1 MRFRWLLLL
10 PSLLSVLLFSA
21 AAQARQLVSWRFDS
35 NQNRLVF
42 TTDAGVQPKA
52 QLIANP
58 TRVVIDLPGISLGRP
73 TANQQLRG
81 AIREIRV
88 GQVDNQTTRI
98 VIELAPG
105 YTLDPQQV
113 KFRGASASQ
122 WSVDLPTPQR
132 IAPPPKDPPQSRL
145 PLPPAN
151 NPPDSQ
157 SSQPLPPDSV
167 ATSGLQLD
175 GFQVTRDGFFI
186 RTSGSGEPK
195 NIKVKRSR
203 DRQNIDI
210 ELEGASL
217 SRNLPA
223 QDLVVNRYGV
233 SRIQLQQTTASPPI
247 VRMTLNVT
255 KESPDWQAS
264 FNKTGAIIV
273 LPQGRT
279 ASSLENPSRE
289 PNNPLVSVPPSSG
302 TPTRPLPVS
311 NTSQLVTIQAVEL
324 ANNGTQLLI
333 RADQQLRA
341 TTTWDASANSY
352 RITIPGARLADQV
365 RGPQL
370 SATSPL
376 LRVLLRQQDSRT
388 VVILVQPSTG
398 TRIGELNQLTD
409 QLLALQLQPATAT
422 QPPISSTIPV
432 PPPDRTTPVPPDRTM
447 PSIPSPRIP
456 NGRVIVVVD
465 PGHGGKDPGAIG
477 IGGLR
482 EKDIILP
489 IAQQVAS
496 ILEQQGIQAVLTR
509 DSDYF
514 VDLGPRV
521 DMAERMGADLFV
533 SIHANSINLS
543 RPDVS
548 GLETYY
554 YSSGQR
560 LARTIHNSI
569 LQSLDIKDRGVR
581 QARFYVLRKSSMPS
595 VLVEV
600 GFVTGRED
608 AAKLSNPDY
617 RNQMAQAI
625 ARGIL
630 QYIQQNS

>member
-10 PSLLSVLLFSA
+10 PSLLSVFLFSA

-35 NQNRLVF
+35 NQNRLLF

-113 KFRGASASQ
+113 KFRGASPSQ

-132 IAPPPKDPPQSRL
+132 IAPSQGSL
-145 PLPPAN
+145 LLPPTN
-151 NPPDSQ
+151 TPPVGQ
-157 SSQPLPPDSV
+157 SSQQLPPNSL

-175 GFQVTRDGFFI
+175 SFQVTRDGFFI
-186 RTSGSGEPK
+186 RTNGTGEPK

-203 DRQNIDI
+203 DRQSIDI
-210 ELEGASL
+210 ELEGTTL

-233 SRIQLQQTTASPPI
+233 SRIQFQEATASPPV

-264 FNKTGAIIV
+264 FSNTGAIIV
-273 LPQGRT
+273 LPEGRS
-279 ASSLENPSRE
+279 ASSLDNPSRE

-302 TPTRPLPVS
+302 TPTRPLPIS
-311 NTSQLVTIQAVEL
+311 DTSQLVTIQAVEL

-333 RADQQLRA
+333 KADGRVRAIS
-341 TTTWDASANSY
+341 TWDASAKAY
-352 RITIPGARLADQV
+352 RITIAGAKLADQV

-370 SATSPL
+370 SAASPL
-376 LRVLLRQQDSRT
+376 LRLLLRQQDSRT

-398 TRIGELNQLTD
+398 TRIGELNQLTE
-409 QLLALQLQPATAT
+409 QLLALQLQPGRAA
-422 QPPISSTIPV
+422 QPPIGSIPV
-432 PPPDRTTPVPPDRTM
+432 PPPDRTNPVPPDRTT
-447 PSIPSPRIP
+447 PSIPPPRIP
-456 NGRVIVVVD
+456 NGRVVVVVD

-477 IGGLR
+477 IGGLQ

-521 DMAERMGADLFV
+521 DMSERIGADLFV

-543 RPDVS
+543 RTDIS

-608 AAKLSNPDY
+608 AAKLSDPAY
-617 RNQMAQAI
+617 RSQMAQAI

>member
-21 AAQARQLVSWRFDS
+21 AAQARQLLSWRFDS

-73 TANQQLRG
+73 TANQQLKG

-113 KFRGASASQ
+113 KFRGASPSQ

-132 IAPPPKDPPQSRL
+132 IAPSQGSL
-145 PLPPAN
+145 PLPPTN
-151 NPPDSQ
+151 TPPGSQ
-157 SSQPLPPDSV
+157 SPQQLPPNSI
-167 ATSGLQLD
+167 ARSGLELD
-175 GFQVTRDGFFI
+175 SFQVTRDGFFI
-186 RTSGSGEPK
+186 RTIGTGEPK

-203 DRQNIDI
+203 DRQSIDI
-210 ELEGASL
+210 ELEGTTL

-233 SRIQLQQTTASPPI
+233 SRIQFQEATVSPSV

-264 FNKTGAIIV
+264 FSKTGAIIV
-273 LPQGRT
+273 LPEGRS
-279 ASSLENPSRE
+279 ASSLDNPSGE
-289 PNNPLVSVPPSSG
+289 LNNPLVSVPPSSEI
-302 TPTRPLPVS
+302 PTRPLPIS
-311 NTSQLVTIQAVEL
+311 DTSQLVTIQAVEL

-333 RADQQLRA
+333 RADSRVRA
-341 TTTWDASANSY
+341 TSTWDASAKAY
-352 RITIPGARLADQV
+352 RITIPGARLAAQV

-370 SATSPL
+370 TATSPL
-376 LRVLLRQQDSRT
+376 LRVMLRQQDSRT

-398 TRIGELNQLTD
+398 TRIGELNQLTE
-409 QLLALQLQPATAT
+409 QLLALQLQPVGTV
-422 QPPISSTIPV
+422 QPPIGSIPV
-432 PPPDRTTPVPPDRTM
+432 PPPDRTTPVPPDRT
-447 PSIPSPRIP
+447 PSIPPSRIP
-456 NGRVIVVVD
+456 NGRVVVVVD

-477 IGGLR
+477 IGGLQ
-482 EKDIILP
+482 EKNIILP

-496 ILEQQGIQAVLTR
+496 ILEQQGIKAVLTR

-521 DMAERMGADLFV
+521 DMSERIGADLFV
-533 SIHANSINLS
+533 SIHANAINLS
-543 RPDVS
+543 RTDIS

-560 LARTIHNSI
+560 LAQTIHNSI
-569 LQSLDIKDRGVR
+569 LQSLDIKDRGIR

-608 AAKLSNPDY
+608 AAKLSDPAY
-617 RNQMAQAI
+617 RSQMAQAI